1 MNYIWIYLIYVTFT
15 TGYNLESR
23 LPLCKTGEEGSMFG
37 FSVVMHKTSD
47 LPQGLFSIM
56 KMVL

>member
-1 MNYIWIYLIYVTFT
+1 MNCIWIYLIYVTFT
-15 TGYNLESR
+15 TGYNLENR

-47 LPQGLFSIM
+47 LLRGLFAIT
-56 KMVL
+56 V